1 MNFHH
6 LPDGQQGLVPFGS
19 CTSCASTLCFIA
31 IRRQMLDQCQLGSWM
46 QLSKVY
52 LIHEGTDKEDAT
64 ASATEQVFRGE
75 GVGQC
80 IGIQTLALV
89 GDGEDEG
96 RAGVFK
102 AYGDQFGGVVVVAV
116 QYGIYGSLADCH
128 GEMEAF
134 VLIQAG
140 FRGHFLCDSFYFADA
155 FHGGTERKTHSSCLR
170 SGHLRLD
177 TPFLAW
183 DGTHSPLPRLRN
195 LAGSFMAEGDCV
207 KQTLTFAIPGATRS
221 SSCRVLEKPGAS
233 PSPNRPSREYTHL
246 MKPRT
251 TARVS
256 LTAMLGT
263 PVTDAQGHLR
273 GRLKDVAVATGPD
286 AGKVAGLV
294 LKTRTGLFIVP
305 SEEVME
311 TPAGTLELRS
321 SGELVP
327 LEEQGNYLYLQ
338 QDLVDRQ
345 IIDIHGRKVVRVND
359 VELEWMGR
367 GAAHLLR
374 VAEVEVGLRGAFR
387 RVFKGLLP
395 RATLETV
402 SRKLGAHGIPWQ
414 FVDVIEVDPAR
425 RVKLRIEYERLAEMH
440 PSDLAEILEDLAP
453 AEREAVFTSL
463 DEEVAA
469 ETLEEV
475 EPKLQKALLEKLD
488 EERIADIVEEMDPGA
503 AADLLAELPEEQS
516 DAILEEMEPE
526 ERQEV
531 EDLLEFDE
539 DSAAGCMT
547 TDFIYLGVQSTVAQ
561 AVQALR
567 SFDGDP
573 ESVTEVYLLD
583 EKRVLRGA
591 VSLAR
596 LVMAQ
601 PETRLSVLAEP
612 RVLSCPADLNQNE
625 LAELFDKY
633 NLHALPVVDGQNRM
647 VGVVQ
652 ADHVIS
658 FLREKL

>member
-1 MNFHH
+1 
-6 LPDGQQGLVPFGS
+6 
-19 CTSCASTLCFIA
+19 
-31 IRRQMLDQCQLGSWM
+31 M
-46 QLSKVY
+46 Q
-52 LIHEGTDKEDAT
+52 
-64 ASATEQVFRGE
+64 
-75 GVGQC
+75 
-80 IGIQTLALV
+80 
-89 GDGEDEG
+89 
-96 RAGVFK
+96 
-102 AYGDQFGGVVVVAV
+102 
-116 QYGIYGSLADCH
+116 
-128 GEMEAF
+128 
-134 VLIQAG
+134 
-140 FRGHFLCDSFYFADA
+140 
-155 FHGGTERKTHSSCLR
+155 
-170 SGHLRLD
+170 
-177 TPFLAW
+177 
-183 DGTHSPLPRLRN
+183 
-195 LAGSFMAEGDCV
+195 
-207 KQTLTFAIPGATRS
+207 
-221 SSCRVLEKPGAS
+221 
-233 PSPNRPSREYTHL
+233 
-246 MKPRT
+246 PRT
-251 TARVS
+251 SARVS
-256 LTAMLGT
+256 LTALLGT
-263 PVTDAQGHLR
+263 PVTDSQGHLR
-273 GRLKDVAVATGPD
+273 GRLKDIAVATGPD

-305 SEEVME
+305 SHEVME

-321 SGELVP
+321 AGALIP
-327 LEEQGNYLYLQ
+327 LQDEGNYLYLA

-359 VELEWMGR
+359 VDLEWMGQ

-374 VAEVEVGLRGAFR
+374 VAEVEIGLRGAFR

-395 RATLETV
+395 RATLESI
-402 SRKLGAHGIPWQ
+402 SRKLKPSGIPWQ

-475 EPKLQKALLEKLD
+475 DPKLQKALLEKLD

-531 EDLLEFDE
+531 EELLEFDE

-547 TDFIYLGVQSTVAQ
+547 TDFVYLGMQATVNQ

-573 ESVTEVYLLD
+573 ESVTAIYLLD
-583 EKRVLRGA
+583 EKRTLRGSI
-591 VSLAR
+591 SLAR

-601 PETRLSVLAEP
+601 PETHLTVLAEA
-612 RVLSCPADLNQNE
+612 RVLSCPADLHQND
-625 LAELFDKY
+625 LAEMFDKY
-633 NLHALPVVDGQNRM
+633 NLHALPVVDAQGRM
-647 VGVVQ
+647 VGEVQ

-658 FLREKL
+658 FLRDKL

>member
-1 MNFHH
+1 
-6 LPDGQQGLVPFGS
+6 
-19 CTSCASTLCFIA
+19 
-31 IRRQMLDQCQLGSWM
+31 
-46 QLSKVY
+46 
-52 LIHEGTDKEDAT
+52 
-64 ASATEQVFRGE
+64 
-75 GVGQC
+75 
-80 IGIQTLALV
+80 
-89 GDGEDEG
+89 
-96 RAGVFK
+96 
-102 AYGDQFGGVVVVAV
+102 
-116 QYGIYGSLADCH
+116 
-128 GEMEAF
+128 
-134 VLIQAG
+134 
-140 FRGHFLCDSFYFADA
+140 
-155 FHGGTERKTHSSCLR
+155 
-170 SGHLRLD
+170 
-177 TPFLAW
+177 
-183 DGTHSPLPRLRN
+183 
-195 LAGSFMAEGDCV
+195 
-207 KQTLTFAIPGATRS
+207 
-221 SSCRVLEKPGAS
+221 
-233 PSPNRPSREYTHL
+233 
-246 MKPRT
+246 
-251 TARVS
+251 
-256 LTAMLGT
+256 
-263 PVTDAQGHLR
+263 
-273 GRLKDVAVATGPD
+273 
-286 AGKVAGLV
+286 
-294 LKTRTGLFIVP
+294 
-305 SEEVME
+305 
-311 TPAGTLELRS
+311 
-321 SGELVP
+321 

-395 RATLETV
+395 RATLESV